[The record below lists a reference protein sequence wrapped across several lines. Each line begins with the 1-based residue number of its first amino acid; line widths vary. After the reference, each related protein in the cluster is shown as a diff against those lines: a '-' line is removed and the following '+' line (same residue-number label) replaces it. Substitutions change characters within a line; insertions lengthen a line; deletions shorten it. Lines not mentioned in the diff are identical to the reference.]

1 MGACVSP
8 YRLDAMKQIR
18 ATGRSLDGTQVLTPA
33 EVDLIYTGEPETL
46 HMSAGFGVKLVMNR
60 NFILSAEFAFPFNR
74 AQDGKMGTNIGLN
87 YIF

>member
-1 MGACVSP
+1 MQG
-8 YRLDAMKQIR
+8 MQIQ
-18 ATGRSLDGTQVLTPA
+18 SLFWKDPTAVEQLTPA